1 MSRPASFPPPAFGR
15 VLALLVGLAWR
26 RFSNGTAVGFG
37 AFRRKQP
44 AAGGRQATPRKARGG
59 TVGMLFLL
67 AIWLFSAMN
76 MSTQTLRQAGR
87 VIDAP
92 ANLSVDDLSDLPRLA
107 REQGSRGGD
116 RVDRGPRLPWPDRSL
131 WPAAEAEPA
140 WLRLQAVLLL
150 AMFLAVL
157 ITQFGMANQD
167 LAKVESS
174 LEWLFTF
181 PVSARTLFAAKIGE
195 YVALNGFLWLMVAP
209 SLCCLFLAAGRGWL
223 AVPLAL
229 GFALLQAVCMAT
241 VRLVAECWLRRHVS
255 PAGIKNV
262 QAACTILG
270 MTLLM
275 ACFAVPSHEWLMRQA
290 VEAGSIAG
298 PSLVWLPSGW
308 PAAACRQ
315 GLLAAVFA
323 GGTCATGLVLAAG
336 LWAAGSLT
344 RDGLVTAGATLV
356 GARQPAARRAMAG
369 GIGIATKDLLLL
381 LRDRNFLVQ
390 TLVVP
395 LAMAGSQAA
404 INGEATLAALAS
416 PTHGPAIAFGLGAY
430 VLVFSAL
437 QVLGA
442 EGQGLWLLY
451 TVPRRLDDL
460 LLRKAAVWG
469 GIALVYTG
477 AVLAAAAVWQKA
489 ISLEFVVAAAMAVVG
504 VFLHAFIA
512 AGIGT
517 LATDPL
523 ATDPR
528 RRIHPDRMFLFMLLA
543 GFYAYAIYTPSLWAK
558 LAQLVL
564 STGLAIAVWQKV
576 RDQLPYL
583 LDPVSAPPPRIDL
596 ADGMLAAVAFFVVQ
610 GIIAVI
616 LTLSEM
622 PLSPG
627 AILLIA
633 FAGAGAVVAVTTLL
647 AFWRRRVPDLLAE
660 VGLRR
665 GADGAGR
672 GAVASLAIGLATGAA
687 AIGGAWLYLA
697 VVPRVPA
704 LRALAL
710 EQKAQAAV
718 QEAAFGVGWIA
729 LLAILAAPLCE
740 EYIFRGL
747 VFRGLR
753 RTSSAALA
761 CVASAALFA
770 IVHPPLSVIPV
781 FGLGL
786 ACGLAFE
793 STKTLLAPIAA
804 HALYNAV
811 VLLVLAPAFLE
822 RLPEP
827 PPPAPPQLLNDA
839 ARPLEAGKGELVLP
853 GQNLASE
860 EPCPLLVILH
870 AAGGSPREAV
880 DEVGSLADTW
890 HYAIFAPCGST
901 RATAGGT
908 WNREPGYDWN
918 AARDLDRVANEV
930 RELRAKLPIHSNG
943 IYLVGHGSGANMAYL
958 LGIRHP
964 NLFTGVIAVGGR
976 IEPEL
981 LDAAEIARAAPRLP
995 VFTAYDMQDRAL
1007 TPAIRSKTVDFLAQH
1022 SFTTRTVEYPRLPRM
1037 DDLLHAGIGMI
1048 VADHAELLKALSAE
1062 SPEQAAARMRQEVPQ
1077 AMAVAIAG
1085 RFVIA
1090 SDVPE
1095 EARGRVLADLA
1106 AVQGRCAALVGRGD
1120 PGQGPAI
1127 RLYYPGTQRDLG
1139 ALYRTI
1145 MNADIPGTHGLV
1157 TWSPTRAWASADVG
1171 SGSLAHEAVHVLVQ
1185 SDWPQVPGWLNESL
1199 AVALGCPKVGMQI
1212 TDRLA
1217 TDDLWLHVG
1226 RQALAADRWTPVAVT
1241 FECEGSD
1248 YGSCDTVDLE
1258 IAAGAT
1264 IKVGPLLTG
1273 RLLIRMLDET
1283 GRLDRFY
1290 RGWRDQGGAA
1300 GALEAI
1306 GLGDAAVLDRE
1317 LRAWTAAR
1325 PPDSGR

>member
-1 MSRPASFPPPAFGR
+1 MSRPATFPPPAFGR

-26 RFSNGTAVGFG
+26 RFSNGTAVGLAAFG
-37 AFRRKQP
+37 RKRP
-44 AAGGRQATPRKARGG
+44 ASCGRQATPRKRRGG
-59 TVGMLFLL
+59 AVGMLFLL

-87 VIDAP
+87 AVDAP
-92 ANLSVDDLSDLPRLA
+92 TNLSVEDLSDVPRLA

-275 ACFAVPSHEWLMRQA
+275 ACFAIPSNEWLMRQA

-298 PSLVWLPSGW
+298 PPLFWLPSGW

-336 LWAAGSLT
+336 LSAAGALT

-356 GARQPAARRAMAG
+356 GARQPAARRPMAG

-395 LAMAGSQAA
+395 LAMAGAQAA

-416 PTHGPAIAFGLGAY
+416 PTHGPAIAFGLGCY
-430 VLVFSAL
+430 VLMFSAL

-469 GIALVYTG
+469 GIALIYTT

-504 VFLHAFIA
+504 VFLHAFIG

-523 ATDPR
+523 ETDPR

-543 GFYAYAIYTPSLWAK
+543 GFYGYAIYTPSLWAK

-583 LDPVSAPPPRIDL
+583 LDPVSAPPPRIGL
-596 ADGMLAAVAFFVVQ
+596 ADGMLAAVAFFVLQ

-616 LTLSEM
+616 LTLAEV
-622 PLSPG
+622 PLPPG
-627 AILLIA
+627 GILLVA
-633 FAGAGAVVAVTTLL
+633 FAGAGAVVTAATLFS
-647 AFWRRRVPDLLAE
+647 FWRRGVPDVLAE

-665 GADGAGR
+665 GADGAGP
-672 GAVASLAIGLATGAA
+672 GAVASIAIGLATGAA
-687 AIGGAWLYLA
+687 AVGGAWLYLA
-697 VVPRVPA
+697 AVPRVPA

-710 EQKAQAAV
+710 EQKAQAAA

-827 PPPAPPQLLNDA
+827 PPQAP
-839 ARPLEAGKGELVLP
+839 
-853 GQNLASE
+853 E
-860 EPCPLLVILH
+860 E
-870 AAGGSPREAV
+870 
-880 DEVGSLADTW
+880 T
-890 HYAIFAPCGST
+890 
-901 RATAGGT
+901 
-908 WNREPGYDWN
+908 
-918 AARDLDRVANEV
+918 
-930 RELRAKLPIHSNG
+930 
-943 IYLVGHGSGANMAYL
+943 
-958 LGIRHP
+958 
-964 NLFTGVIAVGGR
+964 
-976 IEPEL
+976 
-981 LDAAEIARAAPRLP
+981 
-995 VFTAYDMQDRAL
+995 
-1007 TPAIRSKTVDFLAQH
+1007 
-1022 SFTTRTVEYPRLPRM
+1022 
-1037 DDLLHAGIGMI
+1037 
-1048 VADHAELLKALSAE
+1048 
-1062 SPEQAAARMRQEVPQ
+1062 PEQAAAGMRQEVPQ

-1120 PGQGPAI
+1120 PGRGPAI
-1127 RLYYPGTQRDLG
+1127 RVYYPGTQRDLR
-1139 ALYRTI
+1139 AVYRTI
-1145 MNADIPGTHGLV
+1145 MDADIPLTHGLV

-1171 SGSLAHEAVHVLVQ
+1171 SGSLAHEAVHVFVQ

-1217 TDDLWLHVG
+1217 TADLWLHVG
-1226 RQALAADRWTPVAVT
+1226 RRALAADRWTPVAVT
-1241 FECEGSD
+1241 FGYEGSD
-1248 YGSCDTVDLE
+1248 YGSCDTMDLE

-1273 RLLIRMLDET
+1273 RLLVRMLDET

-1290 RGWRDQGGAA
+1290 QGWRDRGGAA
-1300 GALEAI
+1300 GALDAI
-1306 GLGDAAVLDRE
+1306 GLMDAAVLDRE

-1325 PPDSGR
+1325 PPDSAR

>member
-1 MSRPASFPPPAFGR
+1 MSRPATFPPPAFGR
-15 VLALLVGLAWR
+15 VLALIVGLTWR
-26 RFSNGTAVGFG
+26 RFLNGTSVGLG

-44 AAGGRQATPRKARGG
+44 ADGGRQATPRKRRGG
-59 TVGMLFLL
+59 AVMMLFLL
-67 AIWLFSAMN
+67 AIWVFSAVN

-87 VIDAP
+87 AIDTP
-92 ANLSVDDLSDLPRLA
+92 ANPGVEALSDVPGLA
-107 REQGSRGGD
+107 RELVSRGVD
-116 RVDRGPRLPWPDRSL
+116 RVDREPVQPWPDRSL

-140 WLRLQAVLLL
+140 WLRLHAVVLL

-157 ITQFGMANQD
+157 ITQFGMGNQD
-167 LAKVESS
+167 LARVESS

-181 PVSARTLFAAKIGE
+181 PVPATTLFAAKIGE

-209 SLCCLFLAAGRGWL
+209 YLFCLFLAAGRGWL

-270 MTLLM
+270 LGLLM
-275 ACFAVPSHEWLMRQA
+275 ACLAMPANEWLMRQA
-290 VEAGSIAG
+290 VTAGSIAG
-298 PSLVWLPSGW
+298 ATLFWLPSGW
-308 PAAACRQ
+308 PAAACRR
-315 GLLAAVFA
+315 GLLAPVFA
-323 GGTCATGLVLAAG
+323 GGVCATGLLLAAG
-336 LWAAGSLT
+336 LWAAGALA
-344 RDGLVTAGATLV
+344 RDGLVTAGAALV
-356 GARQPAARRAMAG
+356 GPRRPAARRGRTG

-395 LAMAGSQAA
+395 LAMVGGQAA
-404 INGEATLAALAS
+404 INGEAALAAITS
-416 PTHGPAIAFGLGAY
+416 PTHGPAIAFGLGSY
-430 VLVFSAL
+430 VLMFSAI

-442 EGQGLWLLY
+442 EGPGLWLLS
-451 TVPRRLDDL
+451 TLPRRLDGL
-460 LLRKAAVWG
+460 LVRKAVMWG

-477 AVLAAAAVWQKA
+477 AVLVASAAWQQA
-489 ISLEFVVAAAMAVVG
+489 ISPGFVVAAAMAVVG

-523 ATDPR
+523 ETDPR
-528 RRIHPDRMFLFMLLA
+528 RRAHPACVFTFMLLA
-543 GFYAYAIYTPSLWAK
+543 GIYAYAIYTPSLWQK

-564 STGLAIAVWQKV
+564 STVLAIAVWQKV

-583 LDPVSAPPPRIDL
+583 LDPVSAPPPRIGL
-596 ADGMLAAVAFFVVQ
+596 ADGMLAAVAFFVIQ
-610 GIIAVI
+610 ALIAVI
-616 LTLSEM
+616 LTLTET
-622 PLSPG
+622 PLAPE
-627 AILLIA
+627 AILLVA
-633 FAGAGAVVAVTTLL
+633 FAGAGAVVTAATLG
-647 AFWRRRVPDLLAE
+647 AFGRRGVPDLLAQ

-665 GADGAGR
+665 GADGEGT
-672 GAVASLAIGLATGAA
+672 GAIGSLLVGLAAGAA
-687 AIGGAWLYLA
+687 AIGGGWLYLA

-704 LRALAL
+704 LLALAM
-710 EQKAQAAV
+710 EQKAQMAA

-753 RTSSAALA
+753 RTSSAVIA

-770 IVHPPLSVIPV
+770 IVHPPISVIPV

-793 STKTLLAPIAA
+793 WTKMLLAPIAT

-811 VLLVLAPAFLE
+811 VLLVLSPAFLE

-827 PPPAPPQLLNDA
+827 TPTAPPQLLNDA
-839 ARPLEAGKGELVLP
+839 ARPLEAGKDELVLP
-853 GQNLASE
+853 RRNHTSE

-870 AAGGSPREAV
+870 AVGGSPREAV
-880 DEVGSLADTW
+880 DEAGSLADTW

-918 AARDLDRVANEV
+918 AARDLDRVADKV
-930 RELRAKLPIHSNG
+930 RELLAKLPINSNG
-943 IYLVGHGSGANMAYL
+943 IYVVGHGSGANMAYL

-964 NLFTGVIAVGGR
+964 DLFMGVIAVGGR
-976 IEPEL
+976 IESEL
-981 LDAAEIARAAPRLP
+981 LDAAKIARAAPRLA

-1007 TPAIRSKTVDFLAQH
+1007 PPEVRSETSDFLAKH
-1022 SFTTRTVEYPRLPRM
+1022 AFTTRTVEYPRLPRM
-1037 DDLLHAGIGMI
+1037 PDVLRAGINMI
-1048 VADHAELLKALSAE
+1048 VADRAELLKALAE
-1062 SPEQAAARMRQEVPQ
+1062 ETPQQAAARMRQEVPEG
-1077 AMAVAIAG
+1077 MAVEIDG

-1095 EARGRVLADLA
+1095 GARDRVLADLA
-1106 AVQGRCAALVGRGD
+1106 AVQRRCAALVGRGA

-1127 RLYYPGTQRDLG
+1127 RVYYPGSQQDLG

-1145 MNADIPGTHGLV
+1145 MDADIPGTHGLV
-1157 TWSPTRAWASADVG
+1157 TWSPTRAWASSDVG
-1171 SGSLAHEAVHVLVQ
+1171 SGSLAHEAVHVFVQ

-1199 AVALGCPKVGMQI
+1199 AVALGCPKVGVRI

-1241 FECEGSD
+1241 FGCEGSD
-1248 YGSCDTVDLE
+1248 YGSCDTVDLK
-1258 IAAGAT
+1258 IADGAT

-1273 RLLIRMLDET
+1273 RLLVRMLDET

-1290 RGWRDQGGAA
+1290 QGWRDRGGAA
-1300 GALEAI
+1300 GALDAI

-1317 LRAWTAAR
+1317 LRAWTAA
-1325 PPDSGR
+1325 PPDAVP